1 MNNSFSISRF
11 ALLLKKDFT
20 ENIRLY
26 AIGSVSLLFGLAT
39 LMVLGSPLIC
49 LPAEEG
55 GAIFATFPIYYLFC
69 LSLCIAASMMFPQF
83 RTKQGRLSVFMLPAT
98 NAEKYAEQI
107 FTNIF
112 CFALMFVA
120 CVIAAEGIRMVVA
133 PWVWGDVEA
142 SFVVNLGSYVDHFAI
157 SIPKEAVAFAQAF
170 AELGITPGLFI
181 GVIVAG
187 NLCSL
192 GVFTLGAMLWPKYSF
207 IKTYVA
213 IYILQIA
220 FSILGVIAASIFSSF
235 DWTQYFSTRGLFIG
249 LIVALGVGAVV
260 AFVASYIV
268 FTHKKVIS

>member
-133 PWVWGDVEA
+133 PWMWGDVEA
-142 SFVVNLGSYVDHFAI
+142 PFVANLGSYVDHFSI
-157 SIPKEAVAFAQAF
+157 TIPKEAVAFTQAF
-170 AELGITPGLFI
+170 AEVGITPGLFI
-181 GVIVAG
+181 GLIVAG

-249 LIVALGVGAVV
+249 LIVALGVGAVA

>member
-55 GAIFATFPIYYLFC
+55 GAIFATFPIYYLFS

-112 CFALMFVA
+112 CFALMFVV

-133 PWVWGDVEA
+133 PWVWGDVEGP
-142 SFVVNLGSYVDHFAI
+142 FVVNLGSYVDHF
-157 SIPKEAVAFAQAF
+157 SIPIPKDAVAFTQAF

-181 GVIVAG
+181 GLIVAG

-220 FSILGVIAASIFSSF
+220 FSILGLIAACIFSSF

-249 LIVALGVGAVV
+249 LIVALGVGAVA

-268 FTHKKVIS
+268 FTHKKGIS

>member
-55 GAIFATFPIYYLFC
+55 GAIFATFPIYYLFS

-112 CFALMFVA
+112 CFALMFAA

-181 GVIVAG
+181 GLIISG
-187 NLCSL
+187 TICNL

-235 DWTQYFSTRGLFIG
+235 EWTQYFSTRGLFIG
-249 LIVALGVGAVV
+249 LIIALGVGAVEIGR
-260 AFVASYIV
+260 ASCRERV
-268 FTHKKVIS
+268 

>member
-55 GAIFATFPIYYLFC
+55 GAIFATFPIYYLFS

-133 PWVWGDVEA
+133 PWVWGDVEGP
-142 SFVVNLGSYVDHFAI
+142 FVVNLGSYVDHF
-157 SIPKEAVAFAQAF
+157 SIPIPKDAVAFTQAF

-181 GVIVAG
+181 GLIVAG

-213 IYILQIA
+213 IYILEIA
-220 FSILGVIAASIFSSF
+220 FSILGLIAACIFSSF

-249 LIVALGVGAVV
+249 LIVALGVGAVA

>member
-55 GAIFATFPIYYLFC
+55 GAIFATFPIYWLFSF
-69 LSLCIAASMMFPQF
+69 SLCIAASMMFPQF

-112 CFALMFVA
+112 CFALMFVV

-133 PWVWGDVEA
+133 PWVWGNVEGP
-142 SFVVNLGSYVDHFAI
+142 FVVNLGSYVDHF
-157 SIPKEAVAFAQAF
+157 SITILKDAVLFTQVFAD
-170 AELGITPGLFI
+170 GLFI
-181 GVIVAG
+181 GLIISG
-187 NLCSL
+187 ILCSL

-213 IYILQIA
+213 IYILEIV
-220 FSILGVIAASIFSSF
+220 FSILGVIAAIIFSSF
-235 DWTQYFSTRGLFIG
+235 DWTQYFSTRGLSIG
-249 LIVALGVGAVV
+249 LVVALGVGAVA

>member
-112 CFALMFVA
+112 CFALMFVV

-157 SIPKEAVAFAQAF
+157 SIPKEAVAFTGVLDGRSSRCCGHRMQA
-170 AELGITPGLFI
+170 AP
-181 GVIVAG
+181 
-187 NLCSL
+187 
-192 GVFTLGAMLWPKYSF
+192 
-207 IKTYVA
+207 
-213 IYILQIA
+213 
-220 FSILGVIAASIFSSF
+220 
-235 DWTQYFSTRGLFIG
+235 
-249 LIVALGVGAVV
+249 VGAG
-260 AFVASYIV
+260 ADAGTSRHLDAGAGCAANRR
-268 FTHKKVIS
+268 THA

>member
-55 GAIFATFPIYYLFC
+55 GAIFATFPIYYLFS

-133 PWVWGDVEA
+133 PWVWGDVEGP
-142 SFVVNLGSYVDHFAI
+142 FVVNLGSYVDHFSI
-157 SIPKEAVAFAQAF
+157 PIPKEAVAFTQAF

>member
-55 GAIFATFPIYYLFC
+55 GAIFATFPIYYLFS

-133 PWVWGDVEA
+133 PWMWGDVEA
-142 SFVVNLGSYVDHFAI
+142 PFVANLGSYVDHFSI
-157 SIPKEAVAFAQAF
+157 TIPKEAVAFTQAF
-170 AELGITPGLFI
+170 AEVGITPGLFI
-181 GVIVAG
+181 GLIVAG

-249 LIVALGVGAVV
+249 LIVALGVGAVA

>member
-112 CFALMFVA
+112 CFALMFVV

-133 PWVWGDVEA
+133 PWVWGDVEGP
-142 SFVVNLGSYVDHFAI
+142 FVVNLGSYVDHF
-157 SIPKEAVAFAQAF
+157 SIPILKDAVAFTQAF
-170 AELGITPGLFI
+170 ADGLFI
-181 GVIVAG
+181 GLIIAG
-187 NLCSL
+187 ILCSL

-213 IYILQIA
+213 IYILEIA

-235 DWTQYFSTRGLFIG
+235 EWTQYFSTRGLFIG
-249 LIVALGVGAVV
+249 LIVALGVGAVA

>member
-112 CFALMFVA
+112 CFALMFVV

-157 SIPKEAVAFAQAF
+157 SIPKEAVAFTQAF
-170 AELGITPGLFI
+170 ADGLFI
-181 GVIVAG
+181 GLIIAG
-187 NLCSL
+187 ILCSL

-220 FSILGVIAASIFSSF
+220 FSILGLIAACIFSSF

-249 LIVALGVGAVV
+249 LIVALGVGAVA